1 MLPAPRVYSSEFDH
15 CFFRLPAGER
25 RKIEAKIA
33 LVGAQ
38 LRLFHHERLRG
49 VSFFKLRVGDYRV
62 VYTFDV
68 EANRLDLITL
78 GNRKDVYRG
87 LSR

>member
-1 MLPAPRVYSSEFDH
+1 MLPAQRVYSTEFDH
-15 CFFRLPAGER
+15 RFFRLPAGER

-33 LVGAQ
+33 LLGAQ
-38 LRLFHHERLRG
+38 LRFFHHERLQG
-49 VSFFKLRVGDYRV
+49 VMAFKLRMGDYRV

-68 EANRLDLITL
+68 EANRLELITL

-87 LSR
+87 L